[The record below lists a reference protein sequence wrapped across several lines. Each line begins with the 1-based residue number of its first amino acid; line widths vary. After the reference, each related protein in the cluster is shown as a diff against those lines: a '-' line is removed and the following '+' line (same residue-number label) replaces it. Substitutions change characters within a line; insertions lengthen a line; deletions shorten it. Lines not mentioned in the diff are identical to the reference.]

1 MEVEGNWRQGGFATE
16 GMVEG
21 MDDFAE
27 EGRESERM
35 KRSIKL
41 GRPGERTVVDSELLK
56 DSR

>member
-1 MEVEGNWRQGGFATE
+1 MEGNWRQGGFATE